1 VARADLTAVGE
12 EGLKRATLEG
22 ERRYCGNTI
31 EELTGLPVMLME
43 RDKLGLLL
51 DPRTLNCAH
60 IAHHPGLKE
69 ECLALLEEEYVR
81 FGLHAREFK
90 AESKAALQAKEA
102 ARFEHAGNATWPGC
116 SLFGF
121 VFWRRGL
128 GCSLFG
134 FVFLRRGFACSLFGF
149 V

>member
-1 VARADLTAVGE
+1 MARADLTAVGE
-12 EGLKRATLEG
+12 EGLKRTTLEG
-22 ERRYCGNTI
+22 ERRYCGNTT
-31 EELTGLPVMLME
+31 EELTGLPVVLME

-60 IAHHPGLKE
+60 IAHRPGLKE

-90 AESKAALQAKEA
+90 AEAKAALQAKEA

-121 VFWRRGL
+121 VFFGGGAWLFVVRVRFFAAGL
-128 GCSLFG
+128 CLFG
-134 FVFLRRGFACSLFGF
+134 FGF